1 MRSEEEIK
9 QMIENI
15 ENQCDPDD
23 EYCYLDE
30 GEQAILQALYWV
42 LGEDSL

>member
-1 MRSEEEIK
+1 MRSEDEIK
-9 QMIENI
+9 KMIERF

-30 GEQAILQALYWV
+30 GEQAKLMTLYWV
-42 LGEDSL
+42 LGEESL